1 MTNGA
6 NNSVPWGS
14 LLSTVGS
21 AVIAAAG
28 CAWLVAQAI
37 DQANDELARDIRS
50 LSVSFG
56 RVEERIQ
63 QCERRSELQQLQIDR
78 LRDGGSVK

>member
-6 NNSVPWGS
+6 NSSAWSP

-63 QCERRSELQQLQIDR
+63 QCERRADLQQLQIDR
-78 LRDGGSVK
+78 LRDGRPVK